1 MQNGCNAR
9 VTSVMEVDLLHC
21 RSGNK
26 VEAVRND
33 KWMAWQ
39 EKALKSNRS
48 FLVFGS
54 VQTLRRFSCPPP
66 DLSGSS
72 TVCFPLRRG
81 DRFGQG
87 VTAESIFSTWKLGME
102 GRETQDWFYPLPGNY
117 KASGRPHCQ
126 GEGQSKRDCVTKS
139 EQSERDWNP

>member
-1 MQNGCNAR
+1 M
-9 VTSVMEVDLLHC
+9 
-21 RSGNK
+21 
-26 VEAVRND
+26 ND
-33 KWMAWQ
+33 MTGESFEEQ
-39 EKALKSNRS
+39 PFISRLGLCSNTPQVLMS
-48 FLVFGS
+48 
-54 VQTLRRFSCPPP
+54 PP

-81 DRFGQG
+81 DRLGQG

-139 EQSERDWNP
+139 EQNESD